1 MNIGCTVKVGDLVKV
16 GGTLRPSWYGETGI
30 IISLDVNSIY
40 AADTDHSW
48 YRVALISGRE
58 KTIRNDVL
66 EVINES
72 R

>member
-1 MNIGCTVKVGDLVKV
+1 MKVGDLVKV

-30 IISLDVNSIY
+30 IISLTVNSIY
-40 AADTDHSW
+40 LNAVTGSDYSW

-58 KTIRNDVL
+58 KTIRNDAL

>member
-1 MNIGCTVKVGDLVKV
+1 MKVGDLVKV

-30 IISLDVNSIY
+30 IISLTVNSIY
-40 AADTDHSW
+40 ANAVKDSDYSW
-48 YRVALISGRE
+48 YRVALMSGRE
-58 KTIRNDVL
+58 KTIRNDAL

>member
-1 MNIGCTVKVGDLVKV
+1 VKVGDLVKV

-30 IISLDVNSIY
+30 IISLTVNSIY
-40 AADTDHSW
+40 ANAVKDSDYSW
-48 YRVALISGRE
+48 YRVALMSGRE
-58 KTIRNDVL
+58 KTIRNDAL